1 MQQIFKGNLQGFG
14 VIRKI
19 LSKVVH
25 LKQGNLNFLSDVV
38 KYIYQPNVKPDN
50 EDSFFFF
57 ILILTILTFTFK
69 FLNITVAK
77 HLLEN

>member
-25 LKQGNLNFLSDVV
+25 LKQGNLNFLSEVV

-50 EDSFFFF
+50 EDSFFK
-57 ILILTILTFTFK
+57 ILILTILIFSFK

>member
-25 LKQGNLNFLSDVV
+25 LKQGNLNFLSEVV
-38 KYIYQPNVKPDN
+38 KYIYQPNVKPNN
-50 EDSFFFF
+50 EDSFFK
-57 ILILTILTFTFK
+57 ILILTILIFSFK